1 VAIAAP
7 TKPNML
13 RENSATVS
21 PMHAAERLARL
32 IDRARPPR
40 PAEARAVRAE
50 LLGALLGWRAA
61 GNRRQHAHRAAT
73 LGLGVEAP
81 LQVTVA
87 RVAAPDSLALA
98 ERLQLVARAQAELE
112 MRLTAAIVPFLLG
125 TNNTDLVMVAPD
137 DAADVFRTTLAELAQ
152 TGAPFRAGIGRG
164 VPTLDELPR
173 SYLDARFA
181 VEQLGDSDEV
191 PTTTA
196 ILAYDEL
203 DFATSL
209 LCDADPEM
217 LQARRSV
224 LKDMALDTALRETL
238 LAYLA
243 NQLDVRRTASA
254 LHLHPNS
261 LRYRLAR
268 IEERLGRPLADP
280 ATITDLYLAT
290 RVDRANGSR

>member
-1 VAIAAP
+1 
-7 TKPNML
+7 
-13 RENSATVS
+13 
-21 PMHAAERLARL
+21 MHAAERLARL

>member
-1 VAIAAP
+1 VVVGEPRALPDELARQA
-7 TKPNML
+7 
-13 RENSATVS
+13 
-21 PMHAAERLARL
+21 MHAAERLARL